1 MGSEQQMSESE
12 TSADR
17 DRRIR
22 YEEARVVRIEVR
34 LGAVHELLL
43 DERGKR
49 GEDRRSL
56 MEHTQ
61 QDEARFASIDSRL
74 QGQQTQLTQV
84 AESLIRIER
93 VLTGETGIESRIRHV
108 ESVQGNWS
116 AGWKALTTA
125 AAFGATLAT
134 IIGILIQ
141 VAS

>member
-22 YEEARVVRIEVR
+22 YEEARVVRIEER

-56 MEHTQ
+56 SEHTQ
-61 QDEARFASIDSRL
+61 QDEQRFASIDSRL
-74 QGQQTQLTQV
+74 QGQQTQLTQMV
-84 AESLIRIER
+84 ESLSRIER
-93 VLTGETGIESRIRHV
+93 SLTGDGGIEGRVRKV
-108 ESVQGNWS
+108 ETVQGNWA
-116 AGWKALTTA
+116 AGWKALAAAAAVGAALATA
-125 AAFGATLAT
+125 AGFMIQTL
-134 IIGILIQ
+134 
-141 VAS
+141 